1 MNLNRLES
9 LIGTNNLNAIKSK
22 NILIVGIGGVGGYTL
37 ETLVRSGVENI
48 TIIDYD
54 IIDSSNLNRQ
64 IITNLNNIGNL
75 KVEEAYNRYTNINDK
90 LKLKVL
96 PMFLSSDNIDSI
108 NLEEFDYV
116 VDTCDSVNTKVLLIN
131 ECIKKNIKIISS
143 MGTAK
148 KLDATKLKITTL
160 NKTSYDKLAKKLRSL
175 IDKSIQ
181 KKLTVVSSTE
191 EVSKIN
197 VLGSTSYV
205 PATAGILITNYI
217 INDILKKN

>member
-1 MNLNRLES
+1 MNLNRFES
-9 LIGTNNLNAIKSK
+9 LIGTNKLNTIKNK

-64 IITNLNNIGNL
+64 IITNLNNIGKL
-75 KVEEAYNRYTNINDK
+75 KIEEAYNRYTNINDK

-96 PMFLSSDNIDSI
+96 PIFLSSDNIGSI

-148 KLDATKLKITTL
+148 KIDATKLKITTL
-160 NKTSYDKLAKKLRSL
+160 DKTSYDKLAKKLRSL
-175 IDKSIQ
+175 IDKKIQ

-217 INDILKKN
+217 INDIIKKN

>member
-1 MNLNRLES
+1 MNLNRFES
-9 LIGTNNLNAIKSK
+9 LIGTNKLNTIKNK

-64 IITNLNNIGNL
+64 IITNLNNIGKL
-75 KVEEAYNRYTNINDK
+75 KIEEAYNRYTNINDK

-96 PMFLSSDNIDSI
+96 PIFLSSDNIDSI

-148 KLDATKLKITTL
+148 KIDATKLKITTL
-160 NKTSYDKLAKKLRSL
+160 DKTSYDKLAKKLRSL
-175 IDKSIQ
+175 IDKKIQ

-217 INDILKKN
+217 INDIIKKN

>member
-9 LIGTNNLNAIKSK
+9 LIGTNKLNAIKSK

-96 PMFLSSDNIDSI
+96 PIFLSSDNIDSI

-217 INDILKKN
+217 INDIVNS

>member
-9 LIGTNNLNAIKSK
+9 LIGTNNLNNIKSK

-191 EVSKIN
+191 EVSEIN

-217 INDILKKN
+217 INDIVNN